1 MVGVAG
7 GSRGCANCKKRK
19 IKCDE
24 TFPQCMRCIKSNR
37 ECAGPVVG
45 PVFRKQRVG
54 AQGKTF
60 ISSIASKS
68 AAALNHDPDGDR
80 RRNLLMT
87 DEEVRLRAYE
97 SKVRLRTLPSVLFGQ
112 SIQKQLRAF
121 ESSSIPR
128 DLILFPDYDLYNY
141 CLNIFLDRFANVSS
155 LRRFGG
161 ARNVATWVEMLPQFV
176 LSPIPSS
183 TTFASRALVISH
195 CSSTYQDQDIALLG
209 SNWYVQA
216 LKYQKELVKVLTSN
230 RGTSPQTNRSS
241 DYGSFHIVA
250 VDEDYTSPSSQSPSA
265 SDSGSNSSSYQD
277 LMQWARSDTPA
288 ACKPS
293 KNTILLPENSS
304 LPLDLPVLTTAN
316 VSSMRGNL
324 MSYEDDSIT
333 AGMLLTIYEVLN
345 SSSDL
350 SWITLL
356 AGANELMRMR
366 GPEAYR
372 AGFNNKLFQSIRGM
386 MAIHAIVVRKK
397 TFLNEPEWKTIP
409 WDYSPYEKLVHHHL
423 FDLIL
428 ELPEHQ
434 EFIDRVLMYSFTN
447 HEEDPDDDVGD
458 PTKRTPSLR
467 KQYRTREVWA
477 HLREIHQ
484 KLNNLEVRFTKWFEE
499 YCEGAREYARE
510 NLHLSS
516 TVTFDPATAAPNFS
530 QPRCPGAMT
539 DSEYYSTHFFRPYIK
554 YATLHDARIV
564 TVYYATTMMAAYLQ
578 ELTAR
583 FAHLDFE
590 DAMSPSLCKHHPEVR
605 AYLESKTSYMRSA
618 ARIICRSGH
627 FIIVSA
633 SSIGSLNM
641 LFPFRIAHSVIQD
654 TLERGWIWNE
664 LRRMHDMGIRL
675 SLADLNGANEE
686 QYVSEWK
693 KFKALD
699 TCPGCGEH
707 VRPLI
712 QCCSVEDDESHLD
725 KTTGV

>member
-19 IKCDE
+19 VKCDE
-24 TFPQCMRCIKSNR
+24 TFPKCMRCVKSNR
-37 ECAGPVVG
+37 ECAGPIVG

-60 ISSIASKS
+60 ISSVASKS
-68 AAALNHDPDGDR
+68 SAALNHDPDGDR

-87 DEEVRLRAYE
+87 DDEARIRAYE
-97 SKVRLRTLPSVLFGQ
+97 SEIRSRTLPSVIFGQ

-128 DLILFPDYDLYNY
+128 DLILFPEYDLYNY
-141 CLNIFLDRFANVSS
+141 CLNIFLDRFALVAPPQ
-155 LRRFGG
+155 RFGG
-161 ARNVATWVEMLPQFV
+161 MQNVATWFEMIPQFV

-195 CSSTYQDQDIALLG
+195 CSSTYRDQDIALLG

-216 LKYQKELVKVLTSN
+216 LKYQKELVNVITSN
-230 RGTSPQTNRSS
+230 RGTSPRTNRSS
-241 DYGSFHIVA
+241 DHGSYHIVA
-250 VDEDYTSPSSQSPSA
+250 VEEDSTSPSSQSPSA
-265 SDSGSNSSSYQD
+265 SESGSTSSAYQD
-277 LMQWARSDTPA
+277 LIQWARSDTPA
-288 ACKPS
+288 ACKLS
-293 KNTILLPENSS
+293 KNTMLLPENSS
-304 LPLDLPVLTTAN
+304 LPLELPVLTTVN

-333 AGMLLTIYEVLN
+333 AGMILTIYEVLN
-345 SSSDL
+345 SSRDS

-372 AGFNNKLFQSIRGM
+372 TGFNNALFQSIRGM
-386 MAIHAIVVRKK
+386 VAIHAMVVRKK
-397 TFLNEPEWKTIP
+397 TFLNDPEWKTIP
-409 WDYSPYEKLVHHHL
+409 WESEKLLHHQL

-434 EFIDRVLMYSFTN
+434 ESVDRVLMYSFAN
-447 HEEDPDDDVGD
+447 DEEDQDDDVGD
-458 PTKRTPSLR
+458 PTKRTPRLR

-477 HLREIHQ
+477 HLREIHK
-484 KLNNLEVRFTKWFEE
+484 KLNDLEARFAKWFEE

-510 NLHLSS
+510 NLHLSP

-539 DSEYYSTHFFRPYIK
+539 DSEYFSTHFFRPHIK

-564 TVYYATTMMAAYLQ
+564 ITYYAAAMMTAYLQ
-578 ELTAR
+578 ELTAC
-583 FAHLDFE
+583 FACLDFE
-590 DAMSPSLCKHHPEVR
+590 DAMSPNPGRHHPEVK
-605 AYLESKTSYMRSA
+605 AYLESKVNYMRSA
-618 ARIICRSGH
+618 ARIICRSGR
-627 FIIVSA
+627 FIIVRM
-633 SSIGSLNM
+633 SSVGVLNM

-664 LRRMHDMGIRL
+664 LRQMHDMGIRL
-675 SLADLNGANEE
+675 SLADLDGANEE
-686 QYVSEWK
+686 LYVSEWK

-699 TCPGCGEH
+699 TCPACGEH

-712 QCCSVEDDESHLD
+712 ECYSVEDGENHLD
-725 KTTGV
+725 ITTGV